1 MMQEKHEPLDIQ
13 LTTLVYGGEALGR
26 LPDGRAV
33 FVPLA
38 LPGERVRIQLVEEK
52 RSHARAELLE
62 VLEPS
67 PERITPRCIHFGLC
81 GGCHYQ
87 HMPYEAQLEAK
98 TAILSDQ
105 LERIG
110 RLHEPPVLPTVPSPS
125 PFNYRNYVQFHL
137 TSQGRLGFH
146 TIQGDALFNLQEC
159 HLPES
164 AINTVWPQLDFES
177 DPELERIGL
186 RLGAD
191 DDLQIV
197 LEGNDP
203 QPPDFSVEDLPLSA
217 VHLSPAGPLVLA
229 GSEYILIDIL
239 QRTFRVSAASFFQ
252 VNTRMAEMMVNHVLN
267 LLEKY
272 QPLGPDS
279 TILDVYCGV
288 GLFSA
293 FLAPKVGRLVGIE
306 SSPSAVGDFVSNLD
320 EFENVEIYEDLAENV
335 LPQLDMEPKLILVDP
350 PRAGLDRRALD
361 SILSLAP
368 ESLVYI
374 SCDPATLSRDARRLT
389 KGGYQLL
396 QVTPF
401 DLFPQTYHIESI
413 SFWKPGY

>member
-1 MMQEKHEPLDIQ
+1 MREEPKTYDIQ

-38 LPGERVRIQLVEEK
+38 LPGETVRVRLVEEK
-52 RSHARAELLE
+52 RRHARAELLE

-67 PERITPRCIHFGLC
+67 PERITPRCAHFGLC

-87 HMPYEAQLEAK
+87 NMPYSAQLEAK
-98 TAILSDQ
+98 TAILRDQ

-110 RLHEPPVLPTVPSPS
+110 RLREPHVLPAVPSS
-125 PFNYRNYVQFHL
+125 LPFNYRNYVQFHL

-146 TIQGDALFNLQEC
+146 TIQGNALFNLDEC
-159 HLPES
+159 HLPVET
-164 AINTVWPQLDFES
+164 INTVWPQLDFES
-177 DPELERIGL
+177 IPDLERIGL

-191 DDLQIV
+191 DDLQLI

-203 QPPDFSVEDLPLSA
+203 QPPDFSVEEMPLSA

-229 GSEYILIDIL
+229 GSEYVLIDIL
-239 QRTFRVSAASFFQ
+239 ERTFRVSAASFFQ
-252 VNTRMAEMMVNHVLN
+252 VNTRMAEAMVNHVLSR
-267 LLEKY
+267 LEKF
-272 QPLGPDS
+272 QPLGPES
-279 TILDVYCGV
+279 TVLDVYCGV

-293 FLAPKVGRLVGIE
+293 FLALEAGRLIGIE
-306 SSPSAVGDFVSNLD
+306 SAPSAVEDFISNLN
-320 EFENVEIYEDLAENV
+320 EFENVEIYEDAAEAV
-335 LPQLDMEPKLILVDP
+335 LPQLKMHPDLILVDP
-350 PRAGLDRRALD
+350 PRSGLDRRALD
-361 SILSLAP
+361 GILALEP
-368 ESLVYI
+368 ETLVYI

-389 KGGYQLL
+389 AGGYQLL

-413 SFWKPGY
+413 SFWQPDG